1 MTTQITPALQQA
13 IDALSILDVYLG
25 SSRANVQS
33 GFLVKYQDISMAEVQ
48 QLQTPLYS
56 RNYEVSSEGQHLNI
70 AWLLGLRW
78 VERNEDEKEPTVIA
92 QIEAEFIAEY
102 RVEGELGKESID
114 EFAKKNA
121 IYHIWPYWREF
132 LCSQAERLRLPRPTV
147 ATLQL
152 SHHRENQD
160 K

>member
-1 MTTQITPALQQA
+1 MTAKITPTLQQA
-13 IDALSILDVYLG
+13 IDALSIRDVYLG
-25 SSRANVQS
+25 SNRANVQRD
-33 GFLVKYQDISMAEVQ
+33 FLVKYQNISAAEVQ

-56 RNYEVSSEGQHLNI
+56 KKYEVSSEGQHLNI

-78 VERNEDEKEPTVIA
+78 VERNESEEEPTVIA

-102 RVEGELGKESID
+102 TIEGELGKDNID

-147 ATLQL
+147 STLQL
-152 SHHRENQD
+152 SHHRERA